1 MWAAYPIRKVL
12 VW

>member
-12 VW
+12 AW